1 MRQCEEN
8 FCVHEKL
15 KVTRQRHA
23 IIKIDTWLI
32 SLIKNKTHIK
42 ATIVN
47 DLFRVKFFVF
57 ERQLI
62 SL

>member
-1 MRQCEEN
+1 M
-8 FCVHEKL
+8 HEKL